1 MTLRE
6 NMIEISIEQIQ
17 EENLL
22 KYALEELT
30 KKVSMINIR
39 TTTLPEIIKEAM
51 QIVEKTT
58 IKGTKQREFVIKVLR
73 KLFESLTDD
82 NEDNK
87 LLLQLIDNGTVSN
100 MIDLIVDATK
110 GKIDINNTVRTTSNL
125 ILLCVPY
132 LDKKCKKCKKNKNHQ
147 QPIKPITNNPTN

>member
-1 MTLRE
+1 MSIRE
-6 NMIEISIEQIQ
+6 NMVEISMDKIKED
-17 EENLL
+17 NLL
-22 KYALEELT
+22 KYAVEELA
-30 KKVSMINIR
+30 KKVSMIDIK

-73 KLFESLTDD
+73 KLFESLTD
-82 NEDNK
+82 NEEEK

-110 GKIDINNTVRTTSNL
+110 GKLDINVAVKTTSNL
-125 ILLCVPY
+125 LLLCIPY
-132 LDKKCKKCKKNKNHQ
+132 ITKRCNKKKN
-147 QPIKPITNNPTN
+147 

>member
-1 MTLRE
+1 MSIRE
-6 NMIEISIEQIQ
+6 NMVEISMDKIKEN
-17 EENLL
+17 NLL
-22 KYALEELT
+22 KYAVEELA
-30 KKVSMINIR
+30 KKVSMIDIK

-73 KLFESLTDD
+73 KLFESLTD
-82 NEDNK
+82 NEEEK

-110 GKIDINNTVRTTSNL
+110 GKLDINVAVKTTSNL
-125 ILLCVPY
+125 LLLCIPY
-132 LDKKCKKCKKNKNHQ
+132 ITKRCNKKKN
-147 QPIKPITNNPTN
+147 

>member
-30 KKVSMINIR
+30 KKVSMIDIK

-73 KLFESLTDD
+73 KLFESLTD
-82 NEDNK
+82 NEDEK

-110 GKIDINNTVRTTSNL
+110 GKIDINNTVKTTSNL
-125 ILLCVPY
+125 IL
-132 LDKKCKKCKKNKNHQ
+132 
-147 QPIKPITNNPTN
+147 

>member
-1 MTLRE
+1 MV
-6 NMIEISIEQIQ
+6 EISMDKIKED
-17 EENLL
+17 NLL
-22 KYALEELT
+22 KYAVEELA
-30 KKVSMINIR
+30 KKVSMIDIK

-73 KLFESLTDD
+73 KLFESLTDND
-82 NEDNK
+82 EEK

-110 GKIDINNTVRTTSNL
+110 GRLDINVAVKTTSNL
-125 ILLCVPY
+125 LLLCIPY
-132 LDKKCKKCKKNKNHQ
+132 ITKRCNKKKN
-147 QPIKPITNNPTN
+147 

>member
-1 MTLRE
+1 MSIRE
-6 NMIEISIEQIQ
+6 NMIEISMDKIKED
-17 EENLL
+17 NLL
-22 KYALEELT
+22 KYAVEELA
-30 KKVSMINIR
+30 KKVSMIDIK

-73 KLFESLTDD
+73 KLFESLTD
-82 NEDNK
+82 NEEEK

-110 GKIDINNTVRTTSNL
+110 GKLDINVAVKTTSNL
-125 ILLCVPY
+125 LLLCIPY
-132 LDKKCKKCKKNKNHQ
+132 ITKRCNKKKN
-147 QPIKPITNNPTN
+147 

>member
-1 MTLRE
+1 MGMSIRE
-6 NMIEISIEQIQ
+6 NMVEISMDKIKED
-17 EENLL
+17 NLL
-22 KYALEELT
+22 KYAVDELA
-30 KKVSMINIR
+30 KKVSMIDIK

-73 KLFESLTDD
+73 KLFESLTD
-82 NEDNK
+82 NEGEK

-110 GKIDINNTVRTTSNL
+110 GKL
-125 ILLCVPY
+125 
-132 LDKKCKKCKKNKNHQ
+132 
-147 QPIKPITNNPTN
+147 

>member
-30 KKVSMINIR
+30 KKVSMIDIK

-73 KLFESLTDD
+73 KLFESLTG
-82 NEDNK
+82 NEDEK

-110 GKIDINNTVRTTSNL
+110 GKIDINNTVKTTSNL
-125 ILLCVPY
+125 ILLCLPY
-132 LDKKCKKCKKNKNHQ
+132 LQKKCKK
-147 QPIKPITNNPTN
+147 KPPTNP

>member
-1 MTLRE
+1 MSIRE
-6 NMIEISIEQIQ
+6 NMVEISMDKIKED
-17 EENLL
+17 NLL
-22 KYALEELT
+22 KYAVEELA
-30 KKVSMINIR
+30 KKVSMIDIK

-73 KLFESLTDD
+73 KLFESLTDND
-82 NEDNK
+82 EEK

-110 GKIDINNTVRTTSNL
+110 GRLDINVAVKTTSNL
-125 ILLCVPY
+125 LLLCIPY
-132 LDKKCKKCKKNKNHQ
+132 ITKRCNKKKK
-147 QPIKPITNNPTN
+147 

>member
-1 MTLRE
+1 MSIRE
-6 NMIEISIEQIQ
+6 NMIEISIDKIKED
-17 EENLL
+17 NLL
-22 KYALEELT
+22 KYAVDELA
-30 KKVSMINIR
+30 KKVSMIDIK

-73 KLFESLTDD
+73 KLFESLTD
-82 NEDNK
+82 NEEEK

-110 GKIDINNTVRTTSNL
+110 GKLDINVAVKTTSNL
-125 ILLCVPY
+125 LLSCIPY
-132 LDKKCKKCKKNKNHQ
+132 ITKRYNKKKN
-147 QPIKPITNNPTN
+147 

>member
-1 MTLRE
+1 MSIRE
-6 NMIEISIEQIQ
+6 NMVEISMDKIKED
-17 EENLL
+17 NLL
-22 KYALEELT
+22 KYAVDELA
-30 KKVSMINIR
+30 KKVSMIDIK

-73 KLFESLTDD
+73 KLFESLTD
-82 NEDNK
+82 NEEEK

-110 GKIDINNTVRTTSNL
+110 GKLDINVAVKTTSNL
-125 ILLCVPY
+125 LLLCIPY
-132 LDKKCKKCKKNKNHQ
+132 ITKRCNKKKN
-147 QPIKPITNNPTN
+147 

>member
-1 MTLRE
+1 MSIRE
-6 NMIEISIEQIQ
+6 NMVEISMDKIKED
-17 EENLL
+17 NLL
-22 KYALEELT
+22 KYAVEELA
-30 KKVSMINIR
+30 KKVSMIDIK

-73 KLFESLTDD
+73 KLFESLTDND
-82 NEDNK
+82 EEK

-110 GKIDINNTVRTTSNL
+110 GRLDINVAVKTTSNL
-125 ILLCVPY
+125 LLLCIPY
-132 LDKKCKKCKKNKNHQ
+132 ITKRCNKKKN
-147 QPIKPITNNPTN
+147 

>member
-1 MTLRE
+1 MSIRE
-6 NMIEISIEQIQ
+6 NMVEISMDKIKED
-17 EENLL
+17 NLL
-22 KYALEELT
+22 KYAVEELA
-30 KKVSMINIR
+30 KKVSMIDIK

-73 KLFESLTDD
+73 KLFESLTD
-82 NEDNK
+82 NEEEK

-110 GKIDINNTVRTTSNL
+110 GRLDINVAVKTTSNL
-125 ILLCVPY
+125 LLLCIPY
-132 LDKKCKKCKKNKNHQ
+132 ITKRCNKKKN
-147 QPIKPITNNPTN
+147 

>member
-1 MTLRE
+1 MAVRE
-6 NMIEISIEQIQ
+6 NMVEISMDKIKED
-17 EENLL
+17 NLL
-22 KYALEELT
+22 KYAVDELA
-30 KKVSMINIR
+30 KKVSMIDIK

-73 KLFESLTDD
+73 KLFESLID
-82 NEDNK
+82 NEEEK

-110 GKIDINNTVRTTSNL
+110 GKLDINVAVKTTSNL
-125 ILLCVPY
+125 LLLCIPY
-132 LDKKCKKCKKNKNHQ
+132 ITKRCSKKKN
-147 QPIKPITNNPTN
+147 

>member
-1 MTLRE
+1 MSIRE
-6 NMIEISIEQIQ
+6 NMVEISMDKIKEY
-17 EENLL
+17 NLL
-22 KYALEELT
+22 KYAVEELA
-30 KKVSMINIR
+30 KKVSMIDIK

-73 KLFESLTDD
+73 KLFESLTD
-82 NEDNK
+82 NEEEK

-110 GKIDINNTVRTTSNL
+110 GKLDINVAVKTTSNL
-125 ILLCVPY
+125 LLLCIPY
-132 LDKKCKKCKKNKNHQ
+132 ITKRCNKKKN
-147 QPIKPITNNPTN
+147 

>member
-1 MTLRE
+1 MTVRE
-6 NMIEISIEQIQ
+6 NMVEISIEQIQ

-30 KKVSMINIR
+30 KKVSMIDIK

-73 KLFESLTDD
+73 KLFESLTD
-82 NEDNK
+82 NEDEK

-110 GKIDINNTVRTTSNL
+110 GKIDINNTVKTTSNL
-125 ILLCVPY
+125 ILLCLPY
-132 LDKKCKKCKKNKNHQ
+132 LQKKCKK
-147 QPIKPITNNPTN
+147 KPPTTKP